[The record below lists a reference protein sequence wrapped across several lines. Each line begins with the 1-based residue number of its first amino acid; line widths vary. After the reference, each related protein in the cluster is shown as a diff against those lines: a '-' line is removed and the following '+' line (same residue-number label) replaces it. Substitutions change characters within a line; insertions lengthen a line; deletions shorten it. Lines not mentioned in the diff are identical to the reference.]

1 MNEHTE
7 IRDLLTLAAAGALN
21 ADEQRRVE
29 KHLRECPACRAEFDS
44 WQQLTSAL
52 SKLPTPEAPA
62 GMVERTRRQLI
73 NQAAVQKERRWNH
86 LVMGC
91 LILFG
96 WALTFLSWPVLQVV
110 GDKLAS
116 WLNIPFTTVT
126 LILIAY
132 TLAAWI
138 ATGVVAAFIGKR
150 FQQEGRAV

>member
-1 MNEHTE
+1 MNEHNE

-21 ADEQRRVE
+21 AEEQRRVE
-29 KHLRECPACRAEFDS
+29 KHLRECPACKAEFDS

-62 GMVERTRRQLI
+62 GLVERTRRQLI

-96 WALTFLSWPVLQVV
+96 WALTFLSWPALQVV
-110 GDKLAS
+110 GDKAAQ
-116 WLNIPFTTVT
+116 WLDIPLTTVT
-126 LILIAY
+126 WAWMVY
-132 TLAAWI
+132 TVAAWI
-138 ATGVVAAFIGKR
+138 ATGVVAGFLGKR
-150 FQQEGRAV
+150 YQQEGRAV